1 MPVSFNVNKLWQS
14 FAGKTK
20 NNLVNIVAQRFLQAF
35 HDHGVQ
41 PAQIPRLLPAIK
53 LDYLKSEDALL
64 AALTPEIL
72 DQTARLFGIRVEWLE
87 GVDDEIYEYLA
98 CYKRPAVLLEHLAD
112 VVGGEDV
119 GLSFPLRVFST
130 TKKLD
135 YNDDSQQQLAPVIV
149 QKIAELGE
157 DRIYRYHIYRDGFD
171 WGYRPSRIELKAI
184 ARIVDKKLHT
194 PVPLFVISEK
204 EMRGVLDGKLVPT
217 NLFRGALLSNPSL
230 EDFALTK
237 EESGVAKEVEEI
249 PTVLSYIKEHSLHD
263 FTFDRPEVTQQPD
276 EPIASTATLTSP
288 AVELPPKKAGK
299 RENNNQVLWEPVR
312 AVASALWAEEGD
324 SLDISEAIRRI
335 QKMPL
340 LNAGSLS
347 ESAIRKHVADL
358 APPGVRGK
366 SGRKRK
372 KLT

>member
-1 MPVSFNVNKLWQS
+1 MPASFNVNKLWQS
-14 FAGKTK
+14 FSRKTK
-20 NNLVNIVAQRFLQAF
+20 SNPVNIVAQRFLQVF

-41 PAQIPRLLPAIK
+41 TTQIPRLLPAIK
-53 LDYLKSEDALL
+53 LDDLKSEDALL
-64 AALTPEIL
+64 AMLTHDVL
-72 DQTARLFGIRVEWLE
+72 DQIARMFGIRVEWLE

-98 CYKRPAVLLEHLAD
+98 CYKSPEIILEHLAQI
-112 VVGGEDV
+112 VGGGNV
-119 GLSFPLRVFST
+119 GLRFPLRVLST

-135 YNDDSQQQLAPVIV
+135 CNDDSQQLLAPVIFE
-149 QKIAELGE
+149 KITDLGE
-157 DRIYRYHIYRDGFD
+157 EEIYRYHIYRDEFD
-171 WGYRPSRIELKAI
+171 WGYFPTRIELKAI

-194 PVPLFVISEK
+194 PVPLFVITEK
-204 EMRGVLDGKLVPT
+204 EMRGVLDGKRVPA
-217 NLFRGALLSNPSL
+217 NLFRGALLTNPSL

-237 EESGVAKEVEEI
+237 AESAVAKEVEEI
-249 PTVLSYIKEHSLHD
+249 PSVLQYIEEYNLQK
-263 FTFDRPEVTQQPD
+263 FTFYKPEVPQPSD
-276 EPIASTATLTSP
+276 EPIANAVTLPTP
-288 AVELPPKKAGK
+288 TIEALPRKAGK
-299 RENNNQVLWEPVR
+299 RESNNQILWEPVR

-324 SLDISEAIRRI
+324 SLDISEATRRI

-347 ESAIRKHVADL
+347 ESAIRKHIADL

>member
-20 NNLVNIVAQRFLQAF
+20 NNPVNIVAQRFLQVF

-41 PAQIPRLLPAIK
+41 TTQIPRLLPAIK
-53 LDYLKSEDALL
+53 LDDLKSEDALL
-64 AALTPEIL
+64 AMLTHDVL
-72 DQTARLFGIRVEWLE
+72 DQIARMFGIRVEWLE
-87 GVDDEIYEYLA
+87 GVDDEIYEYMA
-98 CYKRPAVLLEHLAD
+98 CYKRPEIILEHLAQT
-112 VVGGEDV
+112 VGGVDV
-119 GLSFPLRVFST
+119 GLRFPLRILST

-135 YNDDSQQQLAPVIV
+135 CNDDSQQLLAPVIV
-149 QKIAELGE
+149 EKIAELGE
-157 DRIYRYHIYRDGFD
+157 EDIYRYHIYRDEFD
-171 WGYRPSRIELKAI
+171 WGYFPTRIELKAI

-194 PVPLFVISEK
+194 PVPLFVITEK
-204 EMRGVLDGKLVPT
+204 EMRSLLDGKLVPT
-217 NLFRGALLSNPSL
+217 DLFRGALLTNPSL

-237 EESGVAKEVEEI
+237 SESAAAKEVEEM
-249 PTVLSYIKEHSLHD
+249 PAVLEYIKENNLQG
-263 FTFDRPEVTQQPD
+263 FTFDKLEVPQQPD
-276 EPIASTATLTSP
+276 EPIASTATLIAP
-288 AVELPPKKAGK
+288 AVELHPKKSGK
-299 RENNNQVLWEPVR
+299 RANNNQVLWEPVR

-347 ESAIRKHVADL
+347 ESAIRKHIADL

-372 KLT
+372 KSP

>member
-20 NNLVNIVAQRFLQAF
+20 NNPVNIVAQRFLQVF

-41 PAQIPRLLPAIK
+41 TTQIPRLLPAIK
-53 LDYLKSEDALL
+53 LDDLKSEDALL
-64 AALTPEIL
+64 AMLTHDVL
-72 DQTARLFGIRVEWLE
+72 DQIARMFGIRVEWLE

-98 CYKRPAVLLEHLAD
+98 CYKRPEIILEHLAQI
-112 VVGGEDV
+112 VGGIDV
-119 GLSFPLRVFST
+119 GLSFPLRVLST

-135 YNDDSQQQLAPVIV
+135 CNDDSQQLLAPVIV
-149 QKIAELGE
+149 EKFADLGE
-157 DRIYRYHIYRDGFD
+157 EEIYRYHIYRDEFD
-171 WGYRPSRIELKAI
+171 WGYFPTRIELKAI

-194 PVPLFVISEK
+194 PVPLFVITEK
-204 EMRGVLDGKLVPT
+204 EMRGVLDGKLVPA
-217 NLFRGALLSNPSL
+217 NLFRGALLTNPSL
-230 EDFALTK
+230 EDYALTK
-237 EESGVAKEVEEI
+237 AESAVAKEVEEI
-249 PTVLSYIKEHSLHD
+249 PSVLQYIEKYNLQK
-263 FTFDRPEVTQQPD
+263 FTFDKPEVPQSSD
-276 EPIASTATLTSP
+276 EPIANAVTLP
-288 AVELPPKKAGK
+288 APTIEAPPRKAGK
-299 RENNNQVLWEPVR
+299 RASNNQILWEPVR

-347 ESAIRKHVADL
+347 ESAIRKHIADL
-358 APPGVRGK
+358 APSGVRGK